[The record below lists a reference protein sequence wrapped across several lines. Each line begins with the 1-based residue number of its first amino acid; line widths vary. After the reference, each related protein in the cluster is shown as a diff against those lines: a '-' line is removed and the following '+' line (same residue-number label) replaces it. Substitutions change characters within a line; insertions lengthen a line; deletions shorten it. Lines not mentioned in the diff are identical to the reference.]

1 MRPIILTFHFVSCF
15 GNATKRT
22 CKFVLLKL
30 VANILQNLNLLPTIL
45 RMSCEQVA
53 SSFTVSIGLFAPADW
68 LEKRVYLYY
77 LVPHCLKLAILLQID
92 DWVFPSGVILVFLDD
107 FDRLS
112 FDNLLFEFDLIF
124 QSVYLQFVAV
134 VG

>member
-1 MRPIILTFHFVSCF
+1 
-15 GNATKRT
+15 
-22 CKFVLLKL
+22 
-30 VANILQNLNLLPTIL
+30 
-45 RMSCEQVA
+45 MSCEQVA
-53 SSFTVSIGLFAPADW
+53 SSFTVSIGLFVPADW